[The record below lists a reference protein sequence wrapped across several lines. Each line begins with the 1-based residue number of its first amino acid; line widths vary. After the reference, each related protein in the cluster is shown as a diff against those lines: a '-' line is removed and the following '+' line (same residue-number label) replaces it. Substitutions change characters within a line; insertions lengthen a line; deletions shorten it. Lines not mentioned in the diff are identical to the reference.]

1 LVSVQ
6 FVDRA
11 AALAGL
17 AFSALVPLLIV
28 YDAVAP
34 TVDRQDFAGD
44 LIDRFDL
51 AGPAAQSVR
60 QALAP
65 PGDVAQSL
73 GVLSL
78 VLVVISALSF
88 ARALQRLY
96 ERAFGL
102 PALGVRGTP
111 ATLLWL
117 VLIPVFVTGTDVLDA
132 IAGGTVPTVLS
143 LAFAAA
149 LWTVTPFVLL
159 ARRVDW
165 RMLVPAGVLTA
176 LAMSLLG
183 TATAIWM
190 PHAVSDSAGRFGVI
204 GIAFA
209 LLSWLVAAG
218 FALVASATA
227 GAVIAERRWR
237 ST

>member
-1 LVSVQ
+1 MQL
-6 FVDRA
+6 VDRA

-17 AFSALVPLLIV
+17 AFAALVPLLIV

-34 TVDRQDFAGD
+34 AVDRQDFAEGV
-44 LIDRFDL
+44 IDRFDL
-51 AGPAAQSVR
+51 AGLAARSVR

-65 PGDVAQSL
+65 PSDVAQSL

-102 PALGVRGTP
+102 PALGGLRGTP
-111 ATLLWL
+111 ATLVWL
-117 VLIPVFVTGTDVLDA
+117 ALIPAFVTASDALAALSIGTLA
-132 IAGGTVPTVLS
+132 TVLS
-143 LAFAAA
+143 LALAAV
-149 LWTVTPFVLL
+149 LWTATPFVLV
-159 ARRVDW
+159 ARRLDW
-165 RMLVPAGVLTA
+165 RVLVPAGVITA
-176 LAMSLLG
+176 VAMSLLG
-183 TATAIWM
+183 TATTIWM
-190 PHAVSDSAGRFGVI
+190 PRAVSDSASRFGLI

-209 LLSWLVAAG
+209 LLSWLIVAG
-218 FALVASATA
+218 FALVGSATA

-237 ST
+237 PP